1 MINLDLAFV
10 VQIVNFG
17 LLVLVLNIFLYKP
30 IRVLLAQRRQEIQ
43 SARERAVAVDD
54 QVQAKVAEYEE
65 RLREAK
71 QQASEIIA
79 QAEKRAAQLVDEAK
93 ENAKREGDR
102 LIAGAQSEIEQQVQ
116 YAKEALRQQ
125 VAELAVAG
133 AEKILQREVDQTKH
147 AEILASIKTG
157 L

>member
-1 MINLDLAFV
+1 MDINASLIGQAITFV
-10 VQIVNFG
+10 
-17 LLVLVLNIFLYKP
+17 VLVLFTLKFVWPPLVKALDDRAAKIADG
-30 IRVLLAQRRQEIQ
+30 LAAADRARQ
-43 SARERAVAVDD
+43 DLD
-54 QVQAKVAEYEE
+54 NAEKKAAE

-71 QQASEIIA
+71 QHAAEIIA

-93 ENAKREGDR
+93 EGAKQEGER
-102 LIAGAQSEIEQQVQ
+102 LIAGAQAEIGQQIQ
-116 YAKEALRQQ
+116 HAKEVLRQQ